1 MRKMESINDDI
12 IEDDFLKAKSEYT
25 DLKWKLMFEN
35 FSNEEEK
42 QQIIEK
48 MSKLN
53 EEWEFE

>member
-1 MRKMESINDDI
+1 MESINDGI
-12 IEDDFLKAKSEYT
+12 TEDDFLKAKSEYT

-53 EEWEFE
+53 EEWKFE